1 VAALK
6 INRRRLPSIGF
17 LAVGATYIFA
27 VAFFVWG
34 FKTPDL
40 ERIWF
45 LHHELKI
52 GRVYEIKKQDRKTML
67 RAMARYKNL
76 ARALLPSGEIGII
89 SENSDGWIATP
100 IVTILRTPESR
111 PTKRLR
117 FDIRTSKAL
126 LPYAIGIQGSNFK
139 RKLKVKN
146 QGYLNFRLPD
156 VPQKP
161 EIITVRLEER
171 DFLADPSVLG
181 IRIQFL
187 NGE

>member
-1 VAALK
+1 MSSS
-6 INRRRLPSIGF
+6 RRRLPSVGF
-17 LAVGATYIFA
+17 LAVGLTYTFA
-27 VAFFVWG
+27 AAFFAWG
-34 FKTPDL
+34 FTTPDL
-40 ERIWF
+40 DRIWF

-52 GRVYEIKKQDRKTML
+52 GSVYEIKKRDRKML
-67 RAMARYKNL
+67 LEAMARYKDL

-100 IVTILRTPESR
+100 VVTILRTPQSHM
-111 PTKRLR
+111 TKRMR
-117 FDIRTSKAL
+117 FDIRTSKTL
-126 LPYAIGIQGSNFK
+126 LPYSIAIRGTAFK
-139 RKLKVKN
+139 RKLEVRK
-146 QGYLNFRLPD
+146 QGYLDFQLPN

-161 EIITVRLEER
+161 EIITVRLQER

>member
-1 VAALK
+1 
-6 INRRRLPSIGF
+6 
-17 LAVGATYIFA
+17 LAFAATYIFA
-27 VAFFVWG
+27 TAFFAWG
-34 FKTPDL
+34 FTTPDL

-52 GRVYEIKKQDRKTML
+52 GKVYELKKRDRKMLL
-67 RAMARYKNL
+67 RAMARYKEL

-100 IVTILRTPESR
+100 VVTILRTPESR
-111 PTKRLR
+111 MTKRMR
-117 FDIRTSKAL
+117 FDIHTSQAL
-126 LPYAIGIQGSNFK
+126 LPYAITIQGTNFK
-139 RKLKVKN
+139 RKLEVRN
-146 QGYLNFRLPD
+146 QRYLDFRLPD

-181 IRIQFL
+181 VRIQFL
-187 NGE
+187 HGE